1 LTILLADDEESLREA
16 IAEYLRG
23 IGHRVLVSQSA
34 HDALELARSE
44 AGRIDV
50 LVTDVIMPGLRGPNL
65 AKEIQA
71 LHPEIHV
78 IYISGYA
85 QNLPEAQVP
94 RGATFLQKPFRFASL
109 GEQLKLLP
117 RRV

>member
-1 LTILLADDEESLREA
+1 
-16 IAEYLRG
+16 
-23 IGHRVLVSQSA
+23 
-34 HDALELARSE
+34 LELARSE

-71 LHPEIHV
+71 LRPEMHI

-94 RGATFLQKPFRFASL
+94 RGATTFLQKPFRFASL
-109 GEQLKLLP
+109 GEQLKLVP
-117 RRV
+117 RRP